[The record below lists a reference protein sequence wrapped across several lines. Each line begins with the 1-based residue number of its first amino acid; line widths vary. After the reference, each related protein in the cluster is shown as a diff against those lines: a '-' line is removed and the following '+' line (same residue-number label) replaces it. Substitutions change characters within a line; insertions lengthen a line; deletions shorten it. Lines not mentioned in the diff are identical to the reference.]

1 MKRST
6 LALLALTMGCG
17 AAHAAGN
24 ESAGLTFECSHL
36 RTPHM
41 NEVSAVT
48 GIDNFSHAYAAREM
62 YLHQAQRLCRNPA
75 VAVVHFV
82 PDSTVTVQAA
92 GQRCG
97 ALTITAPAARLRRLT
112 RR

>member
-6 LALLALTMGCG
+6 FALLALTMGCG
-17 AAHAAGN
+17 AAYASGN
-24 ESAGLTFECSHL
+24 SAGLTFECSHL

-62 YLHQAQRLCRNPA
+62 YVHQAQRLCRNPA
-75 VAVVHFV
+75 VALVQFV
-82 PDSTVTVQAA
+82 PDSIVTVQP
-92 GQRCG
+92 
-97 ALTITAPAARLRRLT
+97 LDTVAAR
-112 RR
+112 

>member
-6 LALLALTMGCG
+6 FALLALTMGCG
-17 AAHAAGN
+17 AAYAAGN
-24 ESAGLTFECSHL
+24 DSAGLTFECSHL

-48 GIDNFSHAYAAREM
+48 GIDNFSHVYAAREM

-82 PDSTVTVQAA
+82 PDSIVTV
-92 GQRCG
+92 RP
-97 ALTITAPAARLRRLT
+97 LDTVAAR
-112 RR
+112 